1 MTKFRRLSLVV
12 AAAILTA
19 PVWGSDS
26 VRQTALYRQINPVP
40 HVVEIAPE
48 GPVLDISGG
57 VYVVDM
63 DRHGLF
69 GSDVNFLNKG
79 DKKDIRLTVDFHPKK
94 AMKAGVKPL
103 SGAYL
108 LTVSEDGVSVL
119 GYDERGAFYGL
130 QTLRQIVELTGE
142 RNLPCGLEINDWPDL
157 PARGVVEGFYGTPE
171 HLYLWPQG
179 RSLSQL
185 S

>member
-57 VYVVDM
+57 VYVVD
-63 DRHGLF
+63 
-69 GSDVNFLNKG
+69 
-79 DKKDIRLTVDFHPKK
+79 IR
-94 AMKAGVKPL
+94 
-103 SGAYL
+103 
-108 LTVSEDGVSVL
+108 
-119 GYDERGAFYGL
+119 
-130 QTLRQIVELTGE
+130 Q
-142 RNLPCGLEINDWPDL
+142 
-157 PARGVVEGFYGTPE
+157 
-171 HLYLWPQG
+171 
-179 RSLSQL
+179 
-185 S
+185 

>member
-57 VYVVDM
+57 VYVVDK
-63 DRHGLF
+63 HGLF

-79 DKKDIRLTVDFHPKK
+79 APDGGLPPQEGHEGR
-94 AMKAGVKPL
+94 
-103 SGAYL
+103 
-108 LTVSEDGVSVL
+108 SEASL
-119 GYDERGAFYGL
+119 
-130 QTLRQIVELTGE
+130 
-142 RNLPCGLEINDWPDL
+142 
-157 PARGVVEGFYGTPE
+157 
-171 HLYLWPQG
+171 
-179 RSLSQL
+179 RSLSAHCL
-185 S
+185 